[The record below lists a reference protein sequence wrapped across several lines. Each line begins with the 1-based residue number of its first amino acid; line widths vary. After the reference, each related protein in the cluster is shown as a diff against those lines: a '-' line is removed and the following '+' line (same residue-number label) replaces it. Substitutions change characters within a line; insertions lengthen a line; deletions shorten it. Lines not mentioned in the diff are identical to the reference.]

1 MITNVGKV
9 RLDMKT
15 NGDKTMVKYYVNH
28 KDADGETH
36 SIGPAFE
43 AASKEAAI
51 AYILRESGAED
62 DGMYSA
68 EMAE

>member
-1 MITNVGKV
+1 MA
-9 RLDMKT
+9 
-15 NGDKTMVKYYVNH
+15 KYYVNH

-36 SIGPAFE
+36 SMGPAFE

-51 AYILRESGAED
+51 AHILRESGAED